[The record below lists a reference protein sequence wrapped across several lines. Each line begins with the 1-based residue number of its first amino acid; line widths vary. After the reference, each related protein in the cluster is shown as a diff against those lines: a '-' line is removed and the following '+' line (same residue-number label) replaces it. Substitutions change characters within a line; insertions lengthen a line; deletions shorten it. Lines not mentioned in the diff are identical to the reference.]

1 MRIVWSMPFP
11 TDRCPLCGERNDV
24 DYDDD
29 TQPIFVE
36 GAPVQAHR
44 ICLLRD
50 VLGGIGHLVAHEY
63 WCSQRGDPDAGL
75 TYYQSARL
83 VQAWV
88 DTVGVPEPTPI

>member
-1 MRIVWSMPFP
+1 MPLP
-11 TDRCPLCGERNDV
+11 TDRCPLCGERNDP
-24 DYDDD
+24 DYDED
-29 TQPIFVE
+29 TQPIYIE
-36 GAPVQAHR
+36 SGPVQAHR

-63 WCSQRGDPDAGL
+63 WCTQRHDPDAGL

-88 DTVGVPEPTPI
+88 NTVGVEAAASR